1 MVIWSFPAKEDLKII
16 HDYIAKDS
24 KVYAKKVVE
33 RIVETTEKLNEF
45 PKIGRMVPEIDSHN
59 VRELLIYSYRIIYE
73 IAQNRIEILTIVHSK
88 RDFSS
93 GILN

>member
-1 MVIWSFPAKEDLKII
+1 MVIWSFTAKEDLKII

-45 PKIGRMVPEIDSHN
+45 PNIGRMVPEIDSHT
-59 VRELLIYSYRIIYE
+59 VRELIIYSYR
-73 IAQNRIEILTIVHSK
+73 LFTK
-88 RDFSS
+88 
-93 GILN
+93 

>member
-45 PKIGRMVPEIDSHN
+45 PKIGRMVPEIDSRN

-73 IAQNRIEILTIVHSK
+73 IAPNRIEILTIVHSK